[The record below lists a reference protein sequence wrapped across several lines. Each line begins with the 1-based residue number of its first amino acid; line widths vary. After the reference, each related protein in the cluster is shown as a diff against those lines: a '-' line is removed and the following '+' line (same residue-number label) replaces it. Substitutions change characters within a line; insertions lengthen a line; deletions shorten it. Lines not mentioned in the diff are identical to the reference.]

1 MLDIAAMKLVPCSL
15 GPSLTFEEAQN
26 LSPNFSPAATLP
38 EKTSEISPGHF
49 GSLSSFRTDF
59 LFAYN
64 IFPRFLMR
72 AEAQWI
78 RERRTMR
85 IGDIIVQRAVLPP
98 IGFGICA
105 EFAVRISA
113 LIGEPSKL
121 GFAYETLA
129 GHLERGVSEFYFEER
144 AGEILFVVHTHSE
157 PAHWLSRLGRE
168 VFSLR
173 YQRWCTQQALKHVKQ
188 RFHRDNERL
197 IPS

>member
-1 MLDIAAMKLVPCSL
+1 LLLDLTAMELVPCSL

-26 LSPNFSPAATLP
+26 LSPNFSRAATLR

-49 GSLSSFRTDF
+49 GSLSSCRTDF

-98 IGFGICA
+98 IGFGICV

-144 AGEILFVVHTHSE
+144 AGEVLFVVHTHSE
-157 PAHWLSRLGRE
+157 PAHWLFTAGKGSFQFAISAAGARSKR
-168 VFSLR
+168 
-173 YQRWCTQQALKHVKQ
+173 
-188 RFHRDNERL
+188 
-197 IPS
+197 

>member
-1 MLDIAAMKLVPCSL
+1 MKLVPCSL
-15 GPSLTFEEAQN
+15 GPSLTFEKAQN
-26 LSPNFSPAATLP
+26 LSPNFSRAATLP
-38 EKTSEISPGHF
+38 EKTSEIALGHF
-49 GSLSSFRTDF
+49 GSVSSCRIDF

-98 IGFGICA
+98 FGFGICA

-113 LIGEPSKL
+113 LIDEPTKL

-129 GHLERGVSEFYFEER
+129 GHLERGVSEFYFEAR
-144 AGEILFVVHTHSE
+144 AGEVFFVVHTLSE
-157 PAHWLSRLGRE
+157 PAHWLSRLGRGI
-168 VFSLR
+168 FSLR
-173 YQRWCTQQALKHVKQ
+173 YQRLVHAASPEACKTAL
-188 RFHRDNERL
+188 L
-197 IPS
+197 P

>member
-1 MLDIAAMKLVPCSL
+1 MLIDITAMKLVPCSL

-26 LSPNFSPAATLP
+26 LSPNFSPVATLP
-38 EKTSEISPGHF
+38 EKTSEISLGHF
-49 GSLSSFRTDF
+49 GSLTSFRTDF
-59 LFAYN
+59 LFAYD

-113 LIGEPSKL
+113 LISEPSKL

-144 AGEILFVVHTHSE
+144 AGKVF
-157 PAHWLSRLGRE
+157 LSSTLTRSPHIGFHGLEGG
-168 VFSLR
+168 FSVCDISAGAR
-173 YQRWCTQQALKHVKQ
+173 SKR
-188 RFHRDNERL
+188 
-197 IPS
+197 

>member
-1 MLDIAAMKLVPCSL
+1 MKLVPCSL

-38 EKTSEISPGHF
+38 EKTSEISLGHF
-49 GSLSSFRTDF
+49 GSLSSCRTDF

-98 IGFGICA
+98 IGFGVCA

-113 LIGEPSKL
+113 FIGEPSKL

-144 AGEILFVVHTHSE
+144 AGEILFVVHTHPE
-157 PAHWLSRLGRE
+157 PAHWLFTARKGSFQFAISAAGARSKR
-168 VFSLR
+168 
-173 YQRWCTQQALKHVKQ
+173 
-188 RFHRDNERL
+188 
-197 IPS
+197 

>member
-1 MLDIAAMKLVPCSL
+1 MKLVPCSL

-26 LSPNFSPAATLP
+26 LSPNFSSAATLP
-38 EKTSEISPGHF
+38 DKTSEISLGHF

-105 EFAVRISA
+105 EFAVRIAA

-144 AGEILFVVHTHSE
+144 AGEILFVVYTHSE
-157 PAHWLSRLGRE
+157 PAHWLSRPGRG

>member
-1 MLDIAAMKLVPCSL
+1 MKLVPCSL

-49 GSLSSFRTDF
+49 GFLSSFRTDF
-59 LFAYN
+59 PFAYN

-72 AEAQWI
+72 AEEAQWI
-78 RERRTMR
+78 RERRTMQ

-144 AGEILFVVHTHSE
+144 AGEVLFVVHTHSE

-173 YQRWCTQQALKHVKQ
+173 YQPLVHAVSAEACKTAL
-188 RFHRDNERL
+188 
-197 IPS
+197 PP

>member
-1 MLDIAAMKLVPCSL
+1 
-15 GPSLTFEEAQN
+15 
-26 LSPNFSPAATLP
+26 
-38 EKTSEISPGHF
+38 
-49 GSLSSFRTDF
+49 
-59 LFAYN
+59 
-64 IFPRFLMR
+64 MR

-113 LIGEPSKL
+113 LISEPSKL

-144 AGEILFVVHTHSE
+144 AGEIIVCRPHALGARTLAFTARKGSFQFAISALVHAASAEACKTALPPRQRAFDSH
-157 PAHWLSRLGRE
+157 RKE
-168 VFSLR
+168 VSCR
-173 YQRWCTQQALKHVKQ
+173 AS
-188 RFHRDNERL
+188 N
-197 IPS
+197 

>member
-1 MLDIAAMKLVPCSL
+1 MKLVLCSL

-38 EKTSEISPGHF
+38 EKPSEISLGHF
-49 GSLSSFRTDF
+49 GSLSSFHTDF

-64 IFPRFLMR
+64 IFPRFLLR

-121 GFAYETLA
+121 VLLMRRSPGIWSAAYQSSILRSVLEKSCLSSTRTRSPHIGFH
-129 GHLERGVSEFYFEER
+129 G
-144 AGEILFVVHTHSE
+144 
-157 PAHWLSRLGRE
+157 
-168 VFSLR
+168 
-173 YQRWCTQQALKHVKQ
+173 
-188 RFHRDNERL
+188 
-197 IPS
+197 

>member
-1 MLDIAAMKLVPCSL
+1 MELVPCSL

-26 LSPNFSPAATLP
+26 LSPNFSRAATLP
-38 EKTSEISPGHF
+38 EKTSEISLGHC

-144 AGEILFVVHTHSE
+144 AGEVLFVVHTHSE
-157 PAHWLSRLGRE
+157 PAHWLFTARKGS
-168 VFSLR
+168 FQFAIS
-173 YQRWCTQQALKHVKQ
+173 ALVHAASAEACKTA
-188 RFHRDNERL
+188 L
-197 IPS
+197 PP

>member
-1 MLDIAAMKLVPCSL
+1 MKLVPCSL

-26 LSPNFSPAATLP
+26 LSPNFSPVATLP
-38 EKTSEISPGHF
+38 EKTSEISLGHF

-59 LFAYN
+59 LFAYY

-85 IGDIIVQRAVLPP
+85 IRDIIVQRAVLPP
-98 IGFGICA
+98 MGFGICSQ
-105 EFAVRISA
+105 FAVRISA

-121 GFAYETLA
+121 GFAYDTLA
-129 GHLERGVSEFYFEER
+129 GDLERGVSEFYFEER

-173 YQRWCTQQALKHVKQ
+173 YQRSCTQQALKYV
-188 RFHRDNERL
+188 N
-197 IPS
+197 SASTVTTSV

>member
-1 MLDIAAMKLVPCSL
+1 LLDITAMKLVPCSL

-26 LSPNFSPAATLP
+26 LSPNFSRAATLP
-38 EKTSEISPGHF
+38 EKTSEISPDHF
-49 GSLSSFRTDF
+49 GSLSSCRTDF

-64 IFPRFLMR
+64 IFPRLLTR
-72 AEAQWI
+72 AEAQI

-121 GFAYETLA
+121 GFAYE
-129 GHLERGVSEFYFEER
+129 R
-144 AGEILFVVHTHSE
+144 AGEVLFVVRTHRE
-157 PAHWLSRLGRE
+157 PAHWLSRLGRG

-173 YQRWCTQQALKHVKQ
+173 YQRWCTQQALKHVNSASTV
-188 RFHRDNERL
+188 RT
-197 IPS
+197 SV